1 MQVMRVFSAAQIKTI
16 DREAVRR
23 GVPEATLMDKAGT
36 AVANFVLKRLH
47 VSHAVVV
54 AGIGGN
60 GGDAL
65 VCARRLHESGTDVR
79 VLVLAP
85 IEVLTPT
92 TRDMARLF
100 LACAPER
107 LTVIED
113 DIGALEK
120 ALVGADC
127 VIDGILGIGVSRPL
141 DGRYAAIVRA
151 INRADVLRVAIDV
164 PTGLAT
170 DTGDLIG
177 DSVYAD
183 HTLAMA
189 AYKPSHLLYPA
200 RSRCGKITIVPV
212 GYPPEIVESIEAT
225 AIVID
230 REWVRAHLPSRDP
243 AGHKGSFGRVL
254 VVAGSRG
261 MSGAAILCAGGALRA
276 GAGLVTVACPGS
288 IEPIVAAAIPEVI
301 TVPLADTNGH
311 LSRRSLPRLL
321 AAANT
326 ADVLAIGPG
335 LSRVPSVGKVVLRL
349 LGAAKNNIVLDA
361 DGIFPLRN
369 RLGLLARL
377 AGHIVLTPHPGE
389 MSRLL
394 GSPTEEINRKRIEVA
409 CSFAQTNGVALLLK
423 GRPTAIGTPNGKTY
437 LNPTGNTGLATG
449 GSGDVLT
456 GLIAGFL
463 AGGSPPA
470 DAAIIGAFIHGAVA
484 DRLARSASERSMLPS
499 DLIRALPHTI
509 AAIER
514 GETSTVTGL

>member
-1 MQVMRVFSAAQIKTI
+1 MSLMRVFSAAQIKAI

-23 GVPEATLMDKAGT
+23 GVPEATLMDTAGS
-36 AVANFVLKRLH
+36 AVADFVLKRLH
-47 VSHAVVV
+47 VCHAVVV

-65 VCARRLHESGTDVR
+65 VCARRLHESGADVR
-79 VLVLAP
+79 MFVLAP
-85 IEVLTPT
+85 VEALTPT

-100 LACAPER
+100 ITCAPER
-107 LTVIED
+107 VTVIED
-113 DIGALEK
+113 DISALEK
-120 ALVGADC
+120 ALMRADC
-127 VIDGILGIGVSRPL
+127 VIDGMLGIGVSRPL

-151 INRADVLRVAIDV
+151 INRADVLRVAIDM

-170 DTGDLIG
+170 DTGGLIG

-212 GYPPEIVESIEAT
+212 GYPPEIVENIEAT
-225 AIVID
+225 ALVVD

-276 GAGLVTVACPGS
+276 GAGLVTVACSES

-301 TVPLADTNGH
+301 TVPLTDANGH

-321 AAANT
+321 TAANA

-335 LSRVPSVGKVVLRL
+335 LSRAPSVGAVILHL
-349 LGAAKNNIVLDA
+349 LHAAKNRIVLDA

-369 RLGLLARL
+369 RLARLARL
-377 AGHIVLTPHPGE
+377 AGRTVLTPHPGE
-389 MSRLL
+389 MSRLIAQ
-394 GSPTEEINRKRIEVA
+394 SPDEIDAKRIEVA
-409 CSFAQTNGVALLLK
+409 RLFAQTYRTTLLLK
-423 GRPTAIGTPNGKTY
+423 GQPTAIGTVDGKIY

-456 GLIAGFL
+456 GLVAGFL
-463 AGGSPPA
+463 AGGASPT
-470 DAAIIGAFIHGAVA
+470 DAAIIGAFVHGAVA
-484 DRLARSASERSMLPS
+484 DRLARTTSERSMLPS
-499 DLIRALPHTI
+499 DLIRMLPHTL
-509 AAIER
+509 ASIER
-514 GETSTVTGL
+514 GKQAL